1 MTLSLSFATFCWPNC
16 LFAFYSL
23 QHHVRIRHRSDYV
36 EQKTVLVVQ
45 HHYQVCQLNAK
56 GASSRKYL
64 RSL

>member
-36 EQKTVLVVQ
+36 EQKTVLVVK

-56 GASSRKYL
+56 RA
-64 RSL
+64 